1 MSIVNPPPHQK
12 YLIRQCDLANKL
24 GMSADA
30 LRKLSKNDLTFPRRI
45 KLGSSRQSSV
55 FYESNEADE
64 LIKSKQAA

>member
-1 MSIVNPPPHQK
+1 MSIVNTPPHQK

-24 GMSADA
+24 GMSVDA

-55 FYESNEADE
+55 FYEGNETDE
-64 LIKSKQAA
+64 WIKSKQAA